1 MNNAAGTTMLMTM
14 SLFPI
19 VKMTTLMQFCK
30 PNWLLQYESEQTE
43 EEREGQTQTVQ
54 LKTRTVGH
62 ATTFLPR

>member
-14 SLFPI
+14 SLFAI

-30 PNWLLQYESEQTE
+30 ANWLLQYEDEQTG
-43 EEREGQTQTVQ
+43 EEREGQTVQ